1 MIRRLLKDKGRA
13 AAPKGRKGCL
23 KGGLACAAAIL
34 LAAGLDGCVADRT
47 EFDNPTPPAGGRA
60 ATFTVT
66 VPGMKAPST
75 RALTPG
81 KEQEIAEID
90 VVIFD
95 NSDQS
100 LVEYHRV
107 PDINPSGS
115 NWQFN
120 VRDID
125 HANNIT
131 VAIIANASAE
141 VSKALT
147 TLANDNGG
155 SYTGVH
161 KLDFLEALLATRT
174 GKWNT
179 TDNNYWR
186 IPMYGEVKVTGSIYD
201 QGALNADL
209 VRMLARVDVL
219 NDKHPEPSF
228 GPRPGDFV
236 LTKVHVVHYNTCG
249 RVAPKWQSDLTDDPT
264 NRPVNTGKILWQ
276 NDGDELTYEVV
287 EDGTEMDIYLFE
299 CQAQSGVT
307 VDPENPA
314 PDRQT
319 RLIFEGLY
327 YNSNG
332 EPEHYYYP
340 VDFRKDRNPDVPGGW
355 DEAQEYIHV
364 LRNYCYKFHITEV
377 SGRGY
382 DNMGEAVKAMGV
394 ISNMKTSLLVVDE
407 GGIRNIVWN
416 GEYFLGTEDREVTL
430 GGSAGSLATVKVSTN
445 YAEGWKI
452 DTDKGTNGIEYTDGT
467 GWLSATPATS
477 GDPKST
483 LELEILETNDSGG
496 ERTAI
501 VHLKAGRLTHTLT
514 VIQQRASIAPRF
526 ARSNIVWDAANQ
538 KLTFAT
544 TVEENTT
551 VAPAN
556 AQGVFFKWGSLVAIS
571 PVGTSNAFDPS
582 QILYKANSYATYS
595 VWEGA
600 NDIPY
605 ANETSG
611 KFGTN
616 NTDEDDFDDYGPGG
630 TGYNVSADKGDICRY
645 ISAKGWVPAGENWR
659 LPTMSEFQEL
669 MDEFGG
675 FPYSVQYPAN
685 GGFTNINYLTPS
697 TPGYDA
703 AWDNGYWQVPSGRWL
718 GSGATADAA
727 TGEQATKI
735 PGTNSVYFPA
745 GGNRNANGDAS
756 IVGYNGFAWSG
767 SSYNTMNAHYLYVVS
782 TRTYGAFYARYLA
795 LPVRCIRD
803 DDQQAPRPVYDFA
816 VSTTHTGG
824 VIPNIGATYG
834 ITVTG
839 TDWPQITVRAV
850 VAGTN
855 EEVATS
861 ATINAN
867 IGTGTDN
874 SKSITITQNRNWY
887 TTGGRWIEF
896 QWSIDGKD
904 WFALTKG
911 DQTGMSHGAPTL
923 NTTTIA
929 GAGQRITVSV
939 PGDYPNNYI
948 MVQARSNG
956 MDNQQQWI
964 SASTRTGTITIPKNE
979 TGAARDIVFEY
990 HKLVNGQWDS
1000 WIEFATI
1007 SQPIGNVV
1015 LSTGRVV
1022 ANADV
1027 AASGTTWAL
1036 AMGIDT
1042 RYNTESFTD
1051 NNQPNYPMTKN
1062 TGCGAY
1068 FEKDVNDPKAGV
1080 GQWRLPTYDELG
1092 EMYSKRGEIG
1102 NMDTTDNYWSARE
1115 NESDVKQAR
1124 YVYFGLPTMYFG
1136 VIGKDAHA
1144 FVRCVRKQ

>member
-1 MIRRLLKDKGRA
+1 MIRRLFRNKGREGARQRCGA
-13 AAPKGRKGCL
+13 AL
-23 KGGLACAAAIL
+23 KSGLYCAAAMM
-34 LAAGLDGCVADRT
+34 LAAGLGGCVADRT

-66 VPGMKAPST
+66 VPGMKTPST
-75 RALTPG
+75 RALTTD

-95 NSDQS
+95 NSNQS
-100 LVEYHRV
+100 LLEYHCV
-107 PDINPSGS
+107 PNIAPSGNS
-115 NWQFN
+115 WQFN
-120 VRDID
+120 VSDID

-131 VAIIANASAE
+131 AAIIANASNE

-155 SYTGVH
+155 NYTGVH
-161 KLDFLEALLATRT
+161 KLDFLEALLATRE

-179 TDNNYWR
+179 SNNNYWR
-186 IPMYGEVKVTGSIYD
+186 IPMYGEVKVTGNIHE

-249 RVAPKWQSDLTDDPT
+249 RVAPKWQPDPTDPT
-264 NRPVNTGKILWQ
+264 NRPVNAGKILWQ

-299 CQAQSGVT
+299 CQAQSGAT
-307 VDPENPA
+307 VGPENPA

-340 VDFRKDRNPDVPGGW
+340 VDFRKDRNPDDQGGW

-382 DNMGEAVKAMGV
+382 DNMGEAVAAMGV
-394 ISNMKTSLLVVDE
+394 MSNMKTSLLVVDE

-467 GWLSATPATS
+467 DWLSATPATP
-477 GDPKST
+477 GDPKSS
-483 LELEILETNDSGG
+483 LELTVLTDNLSEN
-496 ERTAI
+496 ERTAV
-501 VHLKAGRLTHTLT
+501 VHLKAGRLTYAIT
-514 VIQQRASIAPRF
+514 V
-526 ARSNIVWDAANQ
+526 
-538 KLTFAT
+538 T
-544 TVEENTT
+544 
-551 VAPAN
+551 
-556 AQGVFFKWGSLVAIS
+556 QGS
-571 PVGTSNAFDPS
+571 
-582 QILYKANSYATYS
+582 
-595 VWEGA
+595 
-600 NDIPY
+600 
-605 ANETSG
+605 
-611 KFGTN
+611 
-616 NTDEDDFDDYGPGG
+616 
-630 TGYNVSADKGDICRY
+630 GYNFVVST
-645 ISAKGWVPAGENWR
+645 SHV
-659 LPTMSEFQEL
+659 
-669 MDEFGG
+669 
-675 FPYSVQYPAN
+675 
-685 GGFTNINYLTPS
+685 
-697 TPGYDA
+697 
-703 AWDNGYWQVPSGRWL
+703 
-718 GSGATADAA
+718 
-727 TGEQATKI
+727 
-735 PGTNSVYFPA
+735 
-745 GGNRNANGDAS
+745 NGDA
-756 IVGYNGFAWSG
+756 IPP
-767 SSYNTMNAHYLYVVS
+767 L
-782 TRTYGAFYARYLA
+782 GAA
-795 LPVRCIRD
+795 
-803 DDQQAPRPVYDFA
+803 YD
-816 VSTTHTGG
+816 
-824 VIPNIGATYG
+824 

-839 TDWPQITVRAV
+839 TDWPQIAVRAV
-850 VAGTN
+850 VAGTDD
-855 EEVATS
+855 EVATS

-874 SKSITITQNRNWY
+874 SESITVNRNPKWY
-887 TTGGRWIEF
+887 TTGGRMIEF
-896 QWSIDGKD
+896 QWSIDGTTN
-904 WFALTKG
+904 WFAISKG
-911 DQTGMSHGAPTL
+911 GQTGMWANTPTL
-923 NTTTIA
+923 NPNIIA
-929 GAGQRITVSV
+929 GAGQRITVTI
-939 PGDYPNNYI
+939 PGEYPNNYV

-956 MDNQQQWI
+956 MDTQQQYI
-964 SASTRTGTITIPKNE
+964 GNSKTGTINIPKNE
-979 TGAARDIVFEY
+979 TGAARDVVFESRR
-990 HKLVNGQWDS
+990 LWNDGWDS

-1027 AASGTTWAL
+1027 AASGTTWAQ

-1042 RYNTESFTD
+1042 RYNTESFTE

-1080 GQWRLPTYDELG
+1080 GQWRLPTYNELG
-1092 EMYSKRGEIG
+1092 EMYSKRDEIG
-1102 NMDTTDNYWSARE
+1102 NMVTTDNYWSARE
-1115 NESDVKQAR
+1115 YGSTGNQAY
-1124 YVYFGLPTMYFG
+1124 YVYFGQNNEPYFG
-1136 VIGKDAHA
+1136 FNGKGTSAY
-1144 FVRCVRKQ
+1144 VRCIRDL